1 MRQKTLQVLGLS
13 TREKRAFVTMVH
25 EQEGY
30 PIVSLCRVLV
40 LPRSSHYYRPVVK
53 DESQLRAAIE
63 SIAGR
68 FPTYGS
74 RRITQQLRRL
84 PYAWLVNR
92 KRIQRLM
99 RHMGLQRPLKRR
111 RYAPRTASTAFVHA
125 DTGGAPTNAQPG
137 GHRRHRHAIAEPAPN
152 TSPPCR

>member
-30 PIVSLCRVLV
+30 PIVSLCRVSV
-40 LPRSSHYYRPVVK
+40 LLRSSHYYRSVVK

-111 RYAPRTASTAFVHA
+111 RYRTTNSTSTAFDA
-125 DTGGAPTNAQPG
+125 IPTWWKVWPS
-137 GHRRHRHAIAEPAPN
+137 AIQTRSGSA
-152 TSPPCR
+152 TSATSA

>member
-1 MRQKTLQVLGLS
+1 
-13 TREKRAFVTMVH
+13 MVH

-30 PIVSLCRVLV
+30 PIASLCRVLA
-40 LPRSSHYYRPVVK
+40 LPRSSHYYRPVAK

-63 SIAGR
+63 AIAGR

-99 RHMGLQRPLKRR
+99 RLMGIE
-111 RYAPRTASTAFVHA
+111 AV
-125 DTGGAPTNAQPG
+125 
-137 GHRRHRHAIAEPAPN
+137 
-152 TSPPCR
+152 